1 MPFGIIDGEAR
12 RLNMMPMQ
20 HGGTEIKSNSSRGP
34 TTTRAKTETPSA
46 EGSDLP
52 PVLRG
57 AETIRA
63 ELSTLPHSPGVYRMI
78 DRKGAV
84 LYVGKAK
91 DLSRRVA
98 AYTRTERLPTR
109 LQRMVAATTQLE
121 IITTRSEV
129 EALLLEANL
138 IKRLKPYYN
147 VVLRDDKSFPSIV
160 ITGDHPWPQI
170 AKHRGAR
177 ARPGQYFG
185 PFASA
190 GAVNRTL
197 SVLQRAFPLRS
208 CSDAEFATRTRPC
221 LQYQIKRC
229 TAPCVGRIT
238 AKAYAE
244 IVAEARDF
252 LSGASSAVQKR
263 LSEQMLAAS
272 HAFDFE
278 AAAIFRDRIQ
288 ALSQIQAHQ
297 DINVTELG
305 EADVIALCARGGLS
319 CVQVFFYRAGQNCG
333 NRAYFP
339 AHSRDIDDAEVLAAF
354 IGQFY
359 DTRPAPAQIL
369 VSHRLADAD
378 LLAEALSIGAGRK
391 VQIHLPERGRK
402 KALVANALENARV
415 ALERRVAENAS
426 QAQILAAVGMLCR
439 CPRAPRRIEVYDN
452 SHIQGEAPVGAMIVA
467 GAEGFRKNAY
477 RKFNLRD
484 TASKT
489 GDDYAMLREMLT
501 RRFARLARARAGID
515 GRSADEVI
523 IGGESLGEENANP
536 DDAAGSGEWPDL
548 LLIDGGQGQLSV
560 ARATL
565 EAFGL
570 GEIPVAGI
578 AKGEERNAGRER
590 FFVPDAEPF
599 SLPLNDPVLYY
610 LQRLRDEAHRFAI
623 GAHRKRRSMTLKIS
637 RLDEVAGIGPRR
649 KKALLLHF
657 GSARAVAEASLADL
671 EKVAGVSKSVA
682 QVIYNH
688 FHG

>member
-1 MPFGIIDGEAR
+1 MK
-12 RLNMMPMQ
+12 PMQ
-20 HGGTEIKSNSSRGP
+20 S
-34 TTTRAKTETPSA
+34 
-46 EGSDLP
+46 GSDATEADSRAHDP
-52 PVLRG
+52 AAGGPAVAPTLRG
-57 AETIRA
+57 AAAIRA
-63 ELSTLPHSPGVYRMI
+63 ALATLPRASGVYRMI

-98 AYTRTERLPTR
+98 AYTRPERLPNR
-109 LQRMVAATTQLE
+109 LQRMVAATVQLE

-170 AKHRGAR
+170 AKHRGPR
-177 ARPGQYFG
+177 DRPGQYFG

-197 SVLQRAFPLRS
+197 TVLQRAFPLRS
-208 CSDAEFATRTRPC
+208 CSDAEFAARTRPC

-229 TAPCVGRIT
+229 SAPCVGRI
-238 AKAYAE
+238 APEAYGA

-252 LSGASSAVQKR
+252 LSGASNAVQQR

-272 HAFDFE
+272 RALDFE

-297 DINVTELG
+297 DINVAEIG
-305 EADVIALCARGGLS
+305 EADVIALAARGGLT
-319 CVQVFFYRAGQNCG
+319 CVQAFFYRAGQNCG

-339 AHSRDIDDAEVLAAF
+339 AHSRDIDEAEVLAAF

-359 DTRPAPAQIL
+359 DTRPAPARIL
-369 VSHRLADAD
+369 LSHRLADAE
-378 LLAEALSIGAGRK
+378 LLAEALSLGAGRR
-391 VQIHLPERGRK
+391 VRIQVPERGRK
-402 KALVANALENARV
+402 KALVENALENARG
-415 ALERRVAENAS
+415 ALDRRIAETAS
-426 QAQILAAVGMLCR
+426 QAELLSAVGALFR
-439 CPRAPRRIEVYDN
+439 CPSPPQRIEVYDN
-452 SHIQGEAPVGAMIVA
+452 SHIQGQAPVGAMIVA
-467 GAEGFRKNAY
+467 GPEGFRKNAY

-484 TASKT
+484 AASQT

-501 RRFARLARARAGID
+501 RRFARLAKARAKAAD
-515 GRSADEVI
+515 AAAATETAPSAE
-523 IGGESLGEENANP
+523 NP
-536 DDAAGSGEWPDL
+536 DGEASGSAGEAAGEWPDL

-565 EAFGL
+565 DEFGL
-570 GEIPVAGI
+570 GEIPVVGI

-590 FFVPDAEPF
+590 FFLPDAAPV
-599 SLPLNDPVLYY
+599 SLPINDPVLYY

-623 GAHRKRRSMTLKIS
+623 GAHRKRRSLTLKTS

-657 GSARAVAEASLADL
+657 GSARAVTEASLADL

-682 QVIYNH
+682 RVIYHH
-688 FHG
+688 FHS